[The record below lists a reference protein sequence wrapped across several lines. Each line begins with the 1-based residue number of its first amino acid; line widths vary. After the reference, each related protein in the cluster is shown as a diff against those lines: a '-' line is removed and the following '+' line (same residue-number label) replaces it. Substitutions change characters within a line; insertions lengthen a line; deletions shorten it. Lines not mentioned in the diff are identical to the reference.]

1 MSIRGKVLAATIPF
15 FILLGLMTMFLSV
28 RSLQIQ
34 GDRSLATIEEVM
46 NDEKKDKLRDLVSNT
61 FEILADRYHA
71 AHDPDQIAAA
81 YQNELQAAVNL
92 AHSAIEAIYQ
102 DQSLSTGEQ
111 KIRAQEIIK
120 SMRYQGSN
128 YLWINDLQPAMVMHP
143 INPALDGQDLSDY
156 RDPQGKKLFVEMAD
170 LCRRDGHGF
179 VSYMWPK
186 PGEDE
191 PVAKLSYVRLFEPW
205 EWVIGTGV
213 YLELAEQRF
222 QQEAKEQ
229 ISKLRFGAD
238 NDDYFFIIDTDVNMV
253 MHPINPALDG
263 ENLNNY
269 QDPDGTYLFREMVA
283 VSRREGEGF
292 VRYRWP
298 KPGEQEP
305 VPKQSFVKLFDD
317 WGWIVGT
324 GIYIDDIDTA
334 LAAQRQD
341 VAAAVKRQRAWIIAA
356 SVSMIVVVSLVMF
369 FVAASISRPI
379 RTAAEMLKDIAEG
392 EGDLTRRL
400 PVTTKDELADMARW
414 FNTFVEK
421 LQGIIASIAGDAKDI
436 KGSAGQLS
444 EISAAMAEAAGSTS
458 AKSETVAAAVE
469 EMSTN
474 MGTVARSMEN
484 TAANVDMVAAAVEE
498 MTSTINEIAE
508 TSEKARSITGQ
519 AEQQAATATA
529 QVDAL
534 GTAAQEISS
543 VLASIT
549 DISDQV
555 DLLALNATIEAAR
568 AGDAGKGFAVVAA
581 EIKELARQTAE
592 ATDQIKER
600 ISGIQQTTGATVA
613 AIKQISSVIGD
624 NSDIVNT
631 IATAVEEQST
641 TAGEI
646 SQNVSQISS
655 GIQEINVNVAESS
668 QVSAEIARDIA
679 EVNQAAA
686 RMNESSREVSQNA
699 GHLNE
704 RAVSSAD
711 LVARFKI

>member
-1 MSIRGKVLAATIPF
+1 MAIRGKILATTIPF
-15 FILLGLMTMFLSV
+15 FILLGLVTMFLSV
-28 RSLQIQ
+28 RSLQVQ
-34 GDRSLATIEEVM
+34 GEHSLATIEEVM
-46 NDEKKDKLRDLVSNT
+46 TKEKNEKLRDLVRNT
-61 FEILADRYHA
+61 FEILADRYRA
-71 AHDPDQIAAA
+71 AHDPEQVAAA
-81 YQNELQAAVNL
+81 YEKELQAVVNL
-92 AHSAIEAIYQ
+92 AYSTIEAISG
-102 DQSLSTGEQ
+102 DQSLSREEQ
-111 KIRAQEIIK
+111 MNRALEIVK
-120 SMRYQGSN
+120 NMRYQGSN
-128 YLWINDLQPAMVMHP
+128 YLWINDLQPTMVMHP
-143 INPALDGQDLSDY
+143 INPALDGQDLTGY
-156 RDPQGKKLFVEMAD
+156 QDPQGKKLFVEMAD
-170 LCRRDGHGF
+170 LCRRDGDGF
-179 VSYMWPK
+179 VSYLWPK
-186 PGEDE
+186 PGEE
-191 PVAKLSYVRLFEPW
+191 KPVAKLSYVRLFEPW
-205 EWVIGTGV
+205 DWVIGTGV

-222 QQEAKEQ
+222 KREAREQ
-229 ISKLRFGAD
+229 IGKLRFGAN
-238 NDDYFFIIDTDVNMV
+238 NDDYFFIVDTDVNMV

-263 ENLNNY
+263 KNMDDY
-269 QDPDGTYLFREMVA
+269 KDPDGTYLFREMVS

-305 VPKQSFVKLFDD
+305 VAKQSFVKLFDE

-324 GIYIDDIDTA
+324 GIYIDDIDKA
-334 LAAQRQD
+334 MAAQRQD
-341 VAAAVKRQRAWIIAA
+341 VADAVKRQRTWIIAV

-379 RTAAEMLKDIAEG
+379 RRAAEMLKDIAEG

-400 PVTTKDELADMARW
+400 AVTTKDELADMARW

-421 LQGIIASIAGDAKDI
+421 LQGIIAAIAGDAKDI

-469 EMSTN
+469 EMSAN

-508 TSEKARSITGQ
+508 TSEKARAITGQ

-534 GTAAQEISS
+534 GTAAHEISS

-592 ATDQIKER
+592 AAGQIEER
-600 ISGIQQTTGATVA
+600 IIGIQQTTGATVA
-613 AIKQISSVIGD
+613 AIEKISRVIGD

-631 IATAVEEQST
+631 IATAVEEQSA

-711 LVARFKI
+711 LVARFKV